1 MFVSAGTLSNIFCDV
16 LNLKNNPDLM
26 QNRMRNSKRRE
37 KIPSGDGKNSIMNY
51 FRPSQ
56 NKSQHAAQVEVID
69 IEARDIDGKLEVL
82 VEEEI
87 VRN

>member
-1 MFVSAGTLSNIFCDV
+1 MTLVKKSV
-16 LNLKNNPDLM
+16 
-26 QNRMRNSKRRE
+26 
-37 KIPSGDGKNSIMNY
+37 GGKNCIMNY
-51 FRPSQ
+51 FRPIQ
-56 NKSQHAAQVEVID
+56 NKVKHAAQVEVID

>member
-1 MFVSAGTLSNIFCDV
+1 
-16 LNLKNNPDLM
+16 
-26 QNRMRNSKRRE
+26 
-37 KIPSGDGKNSIMNY
+37 MNY
-51 FRPSQ
+51 FKPSQ
-56 NKSQHAAQVEVID
+56 KKVEHAAQVEVID